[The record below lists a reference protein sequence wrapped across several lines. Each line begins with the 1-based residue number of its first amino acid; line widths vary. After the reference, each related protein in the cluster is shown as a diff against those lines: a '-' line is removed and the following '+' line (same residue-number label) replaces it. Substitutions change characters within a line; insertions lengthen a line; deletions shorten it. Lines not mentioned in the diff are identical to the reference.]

1 MENKNKKI
9 RAAFIINPVAG
20 GKDKTGVIE
29 EIKKYIDKDIEYEI
43 IFWEFKKQ
51 KKAIRALLREKGFD
65 IAVAVGG
72 DGTVN
77 QVAKAVRYSDTA
89 LAIIPSGSGNGL
101 ARHLNIPL
109 NIKEAV
115 ELIGKGKEIYIDGCS
130 INGKTFFCTAG
141 TGFDAHIGKLFAKS
155 KNRGFISYFKIT
167 VGSLLSYKPQKY
179 SLNIDGK
186 EVNVK
191 AFLITFANSAQF
203 GNDAYIAPQADIQ
216 DGYIDVCILKPF
228 KVWHIPGLA
237 IKMFK
242 KKFNESSLYEAYR
255 GKDVLVTREA
265 EAPVHYDGEPK
276 KMGTELE
283 IKIYPAALKV
293 IVPIGFPAKN
303 TSEYFYEGTEL
314 RGKKVMNVEL

>member
-1 MENKNKKI
+1 MDTENKKL

-20 GKDKTGVIE
+20 GKDKTGLIE
-29 EIKKYIDKDIEYEI
+29 EIKQYIDKDIDYEI

-51 KKAIRALLREKGFD
+51 KKAIRQMLREKGFD

-77 QVAKAVRYSDTA
+77 QVARAVRFTDTA

-101 ARHLNIPL
+101 ARQLNIPL
-109 NIKEAV
+109 TVKESV
-115 ELIGKGKEIYIDGCS
+115 QLIGKGKEIYIDGCS
-130 INGKTFFCTAG
+130 INNKIFFCTAG

-155 KNRGFISYFKIT
+155 KNRGFYSYFKIT
-167 VGSLLSYKPQKY
+167 VGSLLSYKPQLY

-191 AFLITFANSAQF
+191 AFLITFANASQF
-203 GNDAYIAPQADIQ
+203 GNDAFIAPQADIQ
-216 DGYIDVCILKPF
+216 DGLIDVCILKPF
-228 KVWHIPGLA
+228 KFWHVPGLA
-237 IKMFK
+237 VKMFK
-242 KKFNESSLYEAYR
+242 KKFNESHLYEAY
-255 GKDVLVTREA
+255 KAKNVLVTRQT

-293 IVPIGFPAKN
+293 IVPIGYAAKSAN
-303 TSEYFYEGTEL
+303 EYYNSGA
-314 RGKKVMNVEL
+314 VEVG